1 MAENRKLV
9 YTVEVNK
16 GNAQETI
23 QSLAKDVDGLRKSI
37 GEIRNEKIS
46 LDSTGLK
53 QEVGEIRKELDGM
66 KSSLGEI
73 SKGNLKITDGNLAKE
88 ASEGAKGIEGIQVAT
103 KGANAALQTYAEKL
117 RITEKAIDNLSQMMK
132 NGLSTKIE
140 VNGIEYTMSRL
151 RALESYYKDMKK
163 GLKAGSL
170 ESQEKEYFGRLAE
183 AQKNYDKLV
192 ESSNRQR
199 EQGIKLSQ
207 SAWKQ
212 QIADI
217 EAARK
222 ALAEFGKDADFT
234 KKSLLTE
241 KSWTDYL
248 KGIDNDGSQN
258 RRVRGNI
265 KEIQEGIEARSKA
278 IAQNQKKAADEAER
292 AAKAAQKE
300 AEALAKAEAEAK
312 ARTAHAEDKRAFEEQ
327 QKAMREQAEA
337 RRQELADI
345 EAKEKAT
352 AGYIAQLQ
360 KMNYEL
366 RMAKEMGSPMSPL
379 QYAKNYPKAKELEN
393 KIHDNGH
400 YQFNAYQQTPQ
411 EYKATRD
418 LVKAQA
424 DLVAKTEQY
433 EALVRKINIDL
444 EKGKTLVKD
453 EYDGRRQALA
463 DLEKEIAA
471 LREKYG
477 LQAKISANPLKDD
490 ERFNTFENYAKSM
503 GDLNAKSYSAPLM
516 SYRQEINR
524 LQNATEN
531 LYATY
536 LKDPSPKN
544 LANFAATRNALIST
558 RKEYENFQKGVE
570 GAERKVYSLGQRIRS
585 HASWI
590 GSGML
595 VGATLTIPAG
605 ILSQI
610 AELDQQMAS
619 IRQVIPQMEANPNE
633 AGTAK
638 FAEEQKRMNQAMTDF
653 IGIASKYGVATN
665 EVMDAARSI
674 GRMYGQG
681 ENGVKNT
688 EIFTAQA
695 AKMSVADAFPM
706 LNAVKGL
713 EAAMSQW
720 NLQTND
726 STKLMRNS
734 QYILDIWTRTAH
746 NGAASAQDIGEAIE
760 NAGTAAAQA
769 GVSFD
774 FFNAL
779 VETGVR
785 ATARSGNEIGQS
797 IKSMMVSMQSDKAAK
812 ALKQWGIELTEVG
825 EDGKKHMRSMED
837 VIMDVS
843 LLVST
848 TTTDT
853 QKLISVLSG
862 GRYQYSK
869 VSAILKNYKELL
881 RMQGLLNDGNTKG
894 FTDQQVAVQMDTI
907 SRKFQKIKEDM
918 TQSVAAIGQGGGLN
932 EIKYL
937 LNTIDNVIVGINK
950 LNESFADGQNHVKKY
965 IDVIM
970 GLGTAYLVLRR
981 AVGAYERA
989 VGAYHASENAQA
1001 AGGSGMTVWDNY
1013 RKAQRA
1019 RGSVYGAGKAAT
1031 DQAIIDV
1038 TNGESASKARET
1050 AAENANSGATANN
1063 SNQKRGNTAATT
1075 AASGA
1080 TNNETASKTRETA
1093 AENAN
1098 ASATARDTATKAGN
1112 AAASRSAAAAET
1124 VEAAAAR
1131 SAAGA
1136 NTANAAS
1143 ERAAGLAAG
1152 TLGVRARVAA
1162 AGVAAFSAAQRV
1174 ANVALAAFGGPIGLV
1189 ITAATVLVPLYLSSA
1204 EAAGE
1209 AANAEKELKD
1219 AMDQRIASAQEE
1231 AELADRQGQAAEKLA
1246 KQYNA
1251 LEDKIKSG
1259 TLSVEEATKA
1269 KQHQGEIEQTVS
1281 EILGRSAVQ
1290 FDENGKMNIQTIKAV
1305 AAANRGKSTEQ
1316 LKQDAQQMRSEAR
1329 KIRAEASATRES
1341 VKNARTRIDNMK
1353 KEAQSCKQVAT
1364 AYGAL
1369 WSFIAGFKA
1378 AIGNFKIKEAAEL
1391 EDLANSY
1398 GDKAGDKSF
1407 LGWFGFARDSR
1418 IDGIGGPDAAR
1429 AEAARL
1435 REEGLE
1441 DNENAVHMI
1450 NEHGGSQHDAE
1461 AIADNAADA
1470 IGGYANTLEDVND
1483 DREGEAA
1490 NLEKMAGDSDAA
1502 AALITGDDETDG
1514 IATSHDN
1521 GYSDPN
1527 GGDDKQRTPRGNGSR
1542 GSSSVPKDDK
1552 EIYEYD
1558 TETAQASF
1566 NLGHYLS
1573 EEGVDTATMLA
1584 LVKIANGLS
1593 GIKKEDLE
1601 GLTDPFQTGGE
1612 NPMRSAFLL
1621 GQKYY
1626 DRKQPGMTA
1635 IDVLAALYPNADL
1648 RGQLDAYTTHLT
1660 KGDKGTAFA
1669 GYDFSTRAPKNGD
1682 DFDDENNHKVSSGYV
1697 ANSHD
1702 YENGGY
1708 SSPELRKIA
1717 DETAA
1722 IISEHLGGAQVN
1734 ADFLYGQMMEEG
1746 GYGARQR
1753 QYHNYA
1759 GIGPWYQYASD
1770 EDFEKA
1776 YAYEYYADGVD
1787 GKRARA
1793 LRAPTATEFV
1803 RLIDLDDN
1811 GNIASD
1817 GWNHDDNQDDYAR
1830 NIDKYANEGNNAP
1843 AQQSSKLAGI
1853 TPVWMGAQA
1862 GIDEEVQHLAP
1873 QWGDGV
1879 LGTIGGI
1886 LKEKFGEDA
1895 EVSSAAR
1902 SYEYQMQI
1910 NPSSPNSYHVD
1921 RGNGGDAVD
1930 IVLSDDSK
1938 MGEILEYFKSLNKF
1952 SEVLYHD
1959 AGSGLHLHLGGYQGG
1974 LGTEALTNATQKASA
1989 DFSAAGISVKG
2000 AGVQIV
2006 DAWKGTQK
2014 GLYSWNKSGIEL
2026 KRQFDQLAKKL
2037 HETTQAVI
2045 EFGQKIRGNL
2055 DPQQH
2060 ADAFKDARVQVA
2072 QTTQNVDFW
2081 KAAKTK
2087 TNNDLWA
2094 TLHDGKHNDVLAA
2107 IGNTDFGKLSD
2118 ESQNELASKAQNS
2131 KDLQQAVKNNQMA
2144 KAGYD
2149 EAFTASLKARG
2160 NYADV
2165 VGHMTQSDYV
2175 KTQMSEVD
2183 NYYNEQTMDNRMPQ
2197 YKANEEAA
2205 KAKKEIL
2212 DNYKKK
2218 LNENLVAAMKQT
2230 DEDLVTMGND
2240 RIVAQKSVN
2249 AIQAEYDKQDA
2260 KVKELQAKGNPA
2272 EIEELNAVIRKR
2284 DEINNQLNTE
2294 KEHLQDIDE
2303 SIEQTKNLGN
2313 VTMRNTITELHNV
2326 ATETKKCD
2334 DVIND
2339 SARQL
2344 QTTITNGFHT
2354 MFSDVLL
2361 EGKSFADS
2369 FKNLWKSIG
2378 QLALNILMN
2387 RWLDPWIGGLFGHH
2401 ANGGSVDKKATGGI
2415 IGYAGGGQAGGAIRG
2430 AGTGTSDSI
2439 LAYLANKDKFV
2450 YLSNGEY
2457 VMTAEATKRIG
2468 KDQLDQMN
2476 YGKYAAGGAISPTPY
2491 VPQLSPIATKKA
2503 QSLTHENSNKRLEE
2517 LMVDQTNTIKKMG
2530 GDRGNGGGVV
2540 ILNTHASSDDVMKA
2554 LAENPRAVQAIL
2566 GRQRHYGFR

>member
-1 MAENRKLV
+1 MAEDRKLI
-9 YTVEVNK
+9 YTVEVNANK
-16 GNAQETI
+16 AEETVK
-23 QSLAKDVDGLRKSI
+23 SLKEEVSGLRKSI

-46 LDSTGLK
+46 LDGTGLK

-66 KSSLGEI
+66 KNSISEI

-88 ASEGAKGIEGIQVAT
+88 ASESAKGIEGIQVAT

-217 EAARK
+217 EAAKK
-222 ALAEFGKDADFT
+222 ALAEFGNEADFS
-234 KKSLLTE
+234 KKPLLTE

-248 KGIDNDGSQN
+248 KGIDNDGSQE
-258 RRVRGNI
+258 RRIRGNV
-265 KEIQEGIEARSKA
+265 KEIQEGIIARSKA

-400 YQFNAYQQTPQ
+400 YQYNAYQQTPQ
-411 EYKATRD
+411 EYKAARD
-418 LVKAQA
+418 LEKAQA
-424 DLVAKTEQY
+424 DLVAKTAQY
-433 EALVRKINIDL
+433 EALIRKVNVDL

-453 EYDGRRQALA
+453 EYDGRVKALT
-463 DLEKEIAA
+463 DLEKEISL
-471 LREKYG
+471 LREKYH
-477 LQAKISANPLKDD
+477 LEAKLPSNPLKDD

-503 GDLNAKSYSAPLM
+503 GDINAKSYVAPLV
-516 SYRQEINR
+516 SYQQELRR

-531 LYATY
+531 LYSTY

-544 LANFAATRNALIST
+544 LANFAATRNALVAT
-558 RKEYENFQKGVE
+558 RKEYAAYQKRIEETGTSID
-570 GAERKVYSLGQRIRS
+570 SLGRKLKS

-590 GSGML
+590 FSGFL
-595 VGATLTIPAG
+595 VGSAAMIPAG
-605 ILSQI
+605 IITQI
-610 AELDQQMAS
+610 TQLDQQMAN
-619 IRQVIPQMEANPNE
+619 IRQVIPQIEANPNE

-638 FAEEQKRMNQAMTDF
+638 FTNEQKQMNQAMTDF
-653 IGIASKYGVATN
+653 IGIAAKYGTSTQ

-681 ENGVKNT
+681 DNGLKNT

-734 QYILDIWTRTAH
+734 QYIIDVWTRTAH
-746 NGAASAQDIGEAIE
+746 SGAASAQDIGEAIE

-797 IKSMMVSMQSDKAAK
+797 IKSMMVSMQSDKAEK
-812 ALKQWGIELTEVG
+812 ALKQWGISLKEVG
-825 EDGKKHMRSMED
+825 EDGKEHMRSMED

-894 FTDQQVAVQMDTI
+894 FSDQQVAVQMDTI

-950 LNESFADGQNHVKKY
+950 LNESFADGQNHIKKY

-989 VGAYHASENAQA
+989 VGAYRASEFAQRE
-1001 AGGSGMTVWDNY
+1001 GGSGFTVWDNY
-1013 RKAQRA
+1013 RKAQQA
-1019 RGSVYGAGKAAT
+1019 RGAAYGSGKAAT
-1031 DQAIIDV
+1031 NQAIINA
-1038 TNGESASKARET
+1038 TGNGEAASKAADT
-1050 AAENANSGATANN
+1050 AAETANSAATAD
-1063 SNQKRGNTAATT
+1063 NTAKKAANASATT

-1080 TNNETASKTRETA
+1080 TNNEAASKTRETA

-1136 NTANAAS
+1136 NTANAVS
-1143 ERAAGLAAG
+1143 ERAAGVAAA
-1152 TLGVRARVAA
+1152 TLGARARVAA

-1259 TLSVEEATKA
+1259 TLTTEEATKA

-1290 FDENGKMNIQTIKAV
+1290 FDENGRMNIQTIKAV

-1369 WSFIAGFKA
+1369 WSLIAGFKA
-1378 AIGNFKIKEAAEL
+1378 AVGNFKIKEAAEL

-1450 NEHGGSQHDAE
+1450 SEHGGSQHDAE
-1461 AIADNAADA
+1461 SIIDGAAAA
-1470 IGGYANTLEDVND
+1470 IGDYTATLEDVND

-1521 GYSDPN
+1521 GYQDPN
-1527 GGDDKQRTPRGNGSR
+1527 NYTNSRTPKGKTPHT
-1542 GSSSVPKDDK
+1542 PKDNK

-1635 IDVLAALYPNADL
+1635 IDVLAALYPNADI

-1708 SSPELRKIA
+1708 TSPELRKIA

-1734 ADFLYGQMMEEG
+1734 SDFLYGQMMAEG
-1746 GYGARQR
+1746 GYGAQQQ

-1759 GIGPWYQYASD
+1759 GIGPWHQYASD

-1803 RLIDLDDN
+1803 NLIDLDDN

-1817 GWNHDDNQDDYAR
+1817 GWNHDANQDDYAR
-1830 NIDKYANEGNNAP
+1830 NIDTYANEGNRKAAAP
-1843 AQQSSKLAGI
+1843 VNTTGDIDATPTGFLGANYDIKWDDSDALDPEFLTKLA
-1853 TPVWMGAQA
+1853 MFHEHFLRAAQILA
-1862 GIDEEVQHLAP
+1862 GSDKDFEVTSTTGGSHDDPNHAAGKAADLVSNLFYDADFRGKMTEWAEAHGLRVYDEYNRAN
-1873 QWGDGV
+1873 WTDKTTGD
-1879 LGTIGGI
+1879 
-1886 LKEKFGEDA
+1886 
-1895 EVSSAAR
+1895 
-1902 SYEYQMQI
+1902 
-1910 NPSSPNSYHVD
+1910 NYHV
-1921 RGNGGDAVD
+1921 
-1930 IVLSDDSK
+1930 S
-1938 MGEILEYFKSLNKF
+1938 
-1952 SEVLYHD
+1952 D
-1959 AGSGLHLHLGGYQGG
+1959 AGGAAADFSQ
-1974 LGTEALTNATQKASA
+1974 TAKAASA

-2000 AGVQIV
+2000 AGHQIV

-2026 KRQFDQLAKKL
+2026 KRQFDQMAKTL

-2072 QTTQNVDFW
+2072 QTTQNLDFW

-2107 IGNTDFGKLSD
+2107 IGDTDFGKLSD

-2144 KAGYD
+2144 KAGYR
-2149 EAFTASLKARG
+2149 EAFSSSLKARE
-2160 NYADV
+2160 NYADT
-2165 VGHMTQSDYV
+2165 VGYMTQSDYM
-2175 KTQMSEVD
+2175 KTQLSEVD
-2183 NYYNEQTMDNRMPQ
+2183 NYYNEKTMDNSMPQ

-2212 DNYKKK
+2212 DSYKKK

-2240 RIVAQKSVN
+2240 RITHQKRADELQS
-2249 AIQAEYDKQDA
+2249 QYDAQDA
-2260 KVKELQAKGNPA
+2260 KVKELQTKGNPA
-2272 EIEELNAVIRKR
+2272 EAQELDNALQKREGINKQLKIEQDTLQL
-2284 DEINNQLNTE
+2284 INN
-2294 KEHLQDIDE
+2294 

-2326 ATETKKCD
+2326 ATETKKCN

-2344 QTTITNGFHT
+2344 QTTVTNGFHT

-2361 EGKSFADS
+2361 EGKSFASS
-2369 FKNLWKSIG
+2369 FKNLWKNIG
-2378 QLALNILMN
+2378 QLALNILMT
-2387 RWLDPWIGGLFGHH
+2387 RHLDPFIGRLFGGH
-2401 ANGGSVDKKATGGI
+2401 ATGGSVDKKATGGI
-2415 IGYAGGGQAGGAIRG
+2415 LGYASGGQAGGAIHG

-2457 VMTAEATKRIG
+2457 VMTEEATKRIG
-2468 KDQLDQMN
+2468 KDKLDQLN
-2476 YGKYAAGGAISPTPY
+2476 YGKYAGGGAISPTPY
-2491 VPQLSPIATKKA
+2491 VPQLSPMATKKA
-2503 QSLTHENSNKRLEE
+2503 QGLTHENSNKRLEE
-2517 LMVDQTNTIKKMG
+2517 LMIDQTNTIRKMG
-2530 GDRGNGGGVV
+2530 DNNGNNGGVV
-2540 ILNTHASSDDVMKA
+2540 VLNTHASSEDVMKA

>member
-37 GEIRNEKIS
+37 GEIRSEKIS

-103 KGANAALQTYAEKL
+103 KGANAALQTYNEKL
-117 RITEKAIDNLSQMMK
+117 RITEKAIDNLSQMMSR
-132 NGLSTKIE
+132 GVSTKIE
-140 VNGIEYTMSRL
+140 VNGLEYTMSRL
-151 RALESYYKDMKK
+151 RALEAYYKEMKK
-163 GLKAGSL
+163 ELKAGSL

-217 EAARK
+217 EEARK
-222 ALAEFGKDADFT
+222 ALAEFGKNADFT

-327 QKAMREQAEA
+327 QKAMREQAAA

-393 KIHDNGH
+393 RIHDNGH

-411 EYKATRD
+411 EYKAARD
-418 LVKAQA
+418 LEKAQA

-812 ALKQWGIELTEVG
+812 ALEQWGIELTEVG

-907 SRKFQKIKEDM
+907 SRKFQKIKEDL
-918 TQSVAAIGQGGGLN
+918 TQNIAMIGQGGGVN
-932 EIKYL
+932 EIKYV
-937 LNTIDNVIVGINK
+937 LNTVDNVIVGINK
-950 LNESFADGQNHVKKY
+950 LNESFADGENHIAKY
-965 IDVIM
+965 IKVIM
-970 GLGTAYLVLRR
+970 GLGAAYLALRNF
-981 AVGAYERA
+981 VGAYERA

-1001 AGGSGMTVWDNY
+1001 AGGSRMTVWGNY

-1031 DQAIIDV
+1031 DQAIIDA

-1098 ASATARDTATKAGN
+1098 ASATTRDTATKASN
-1112 AAASRSAAAAET
+1112 AAASRSAAVAET
-1124 VEAAAAR
+1124 AEAAAAR

-1152 TLGVRARVAA
+1152 TLGVRSRVAA
-1162 AGVAAFSAAQRV
+1162 AGVSALATAQRV

-1259 TLSVEEATKA
+1259 TLTTEEATKA
-1269 KQHQGEIEQTVS
+1269 KEHQGEIEQTVS
-1281 EILGRSAVQ
+1281 EILGRSAVK
-1290 FDENGKMNIQTIKAV
+1290 FDEDGKMNIQTIKAV

-1316 LKQDAQQMRSEAR
+1316 LKQDASEMRSKAR
-1329 KIRAEASATRES
+1329 KLRADVSATHES
-1341 VKNARTRIDNMK
+1341 VENARTRIDNMR
-1353 KEAQSCKQVAT
+1353 KEAESCKQVAT

-1450 NEHGGSQHDAE
+1450 SEHGGSQHDAE
-1461 AIADNAADA
+1461 SIIDGAAAA
-1470 IGGYANTLEDVND
+1470 IGDYTATLEDVND

-1502 AALITGDDETDG
+1502 AALIAGDDETDG

-1521 GYSDPN
+1521 GYQDPN
-1527 GGDDKQRTPRGNGSR
+1527 NYGTQKHPHTETPHT
-1542 GSSSVPKDDK
+1542 PKDNK
-1552 EIYEYD
+1552 EVYDYD
-1558 TETAQASF
+1558 TETAQAAF

-1584 LVKIANGLS
+1584 LVKIANGLG
-1593 GIKKEDLE
+1593 GIDKGSLE

-1626 DRKQPGMTA
+1626 DRKQPGMSA
-1635 IDVLAALYPNADL
+1635 IDVLAALYPNADI

-1660 KGDKGTAFA
+1660 KGDKGTAFS

-1697 ANSHD
+1697 ADSHD
-1702 YENGGY
+1702 YANGGY
-1708 SSPELRKIA
+1708 TSPELRKIA

-1734 ADFLYGQMMEEG
+1734 SDFLYGQMMAEG
-1746 GYGARQR
+1746 GYGAQQQ

-1759 GIGPWYQYASD
+1759 GIGPWHQYASD

-1803 RLIDLDDN
+1803 NLIDLDDN

-1817 GWNHDDNQDDYAR
+1817 GWNHDANQDDYAR
-1830 NIDKYANEGNNAP
+1830 NIDTYANEGNRKAAAP
-1843 AQQSSKLAGI
+1843 VNTTGDIDA
-1853 TPVWMGAQA
+1853 TPT
-1862 GIDEEVQHLAP
+1862 
-1873 QWGDGV
+1873 GV
-1879 LGTIGGI
+1879 LGANYDIKWDDSDALDPEFLTKLAMFHEHFLRAAQILAGSDKDFEVTSTTGGSHDDPNHAAGKAAD
-1886 LKEKFGEDA
+1886 LVSDLFYDA
-1895 EVSSAAR
+1895 DFRGKMTEWAEAHGLRV
-1902 SYEYQMQI
+1902 YDEYDRA
-1910 NPSSPNSYHVD
+1910 NWTGKTTGDNYHV
-1921 RGNGGDAVD
+1921 
-1930 IVLSDDSK
+1930 S
-1938 MGEILEYFKSLNKF
+1938 
-1952 SEVLYHD
+1952 D
-1959 AGSGLHLHLGGYQGG
+1959 AGGAAADFSQ
-1974 LGTEALTNATQKASA
+1974 TAKAASA

-2026 KRQFDQLAKKL
+2026 KRQFDQMAKTL
-2037 HETTQAVI
+2037 HETTQAII

-2055 DPQQH
+2055 DPEQH
-2060 ADAFKDARVQVA
+2060 EAAFNDARVQVA
-2072 QTTQNVDFW
+2072 QTTQNLDFW
-2081 KAAKTK
+2081 DAAKTK

-2144 KAGYD
+2144 KAGYR
-2149 EAFTASLKARG
+2149 EAFTASLKARE

-2165 VGHMTQSDYV
+2165 VGHLTDSDYV
-2175 KTQMSEVD
+2175 STQLSEVD
-2183 NYYNEQTMDNRMPQ
+2183 NYFNDQHNEGRITQRE
-2197 YKANEEAA
+2197 ANERAA
-2205 KAKKEIL
+2205 KEKLKIL
-2212 DNYKKK
+2212 NDYKKK
-2218 LNENLVAAMKQT
+2218 LNENMAASAAQT
-2230 DEDLVTMGND
+2230 DKDLVRLGND
-2240 RIVAQKSVN
+2240 RDVSQNRVN
-2249 AIQAEYDKQDA
+2249 DLQSEYNEQDA
-2260 KVKELQAKGNPA
+2260 KVKALQAKGNPA
-2272 EIEELNAVIRKR
+2272 ESQELDAAIRQREKINKNLEEEQTHLKG
-2284 DEINNQLNTE
+2284 IN
-2294 KEHLQDIDE
+2294 D

-2313 VTMRNTITELHNV
+2313 VTMRNTVSELHKV
-2326 ATETKKCD
+2326 TTESKKCN

-2344 QTTITNGFHT
+2344 QNTLTQGFHT
-2354 MFSDVLL
+2354 FFSDVLL

-2378 QLALNILMN
+2378 QLALNIFLY
-2387 RWLDPWIGGLFGHH
+2387 RHLDPLIGGLFGNF
-2401 ANGGSVDKKATGGI
+2401 ATGGSIDGKATGGI
-2415 IGYAGGGQAGGAIRG
+2415 LGYADGGQPGGAIHG
-2430 AGTGTSDSI
+2430 AGTGISDSI
-2439 LAYLANKDKFV
+2439 LAYIANKDKFV

-2457 VMTAEATKRIG
+2457 VMPAEATKRIG

-2476 YGKYAAGGAISPTPY
+2476 YGKYADGGAISPTPY
-2491 VPQLSPIATKKA
+2491 VPHLSPLATKKA
-2503 QSLTHENSNKRLEE
+2503 QSLTRENSNKRLEE
-2517 LMVDQTNTIKKMG
+2517 LMIDQTNTIKKMG
-2530 GDRGNGGGVV
+2530 DNGGNGGGVV
-2540 ILNTHASSDDVMKA
+2540 VLNTHASSEDVMKA

-2566 GRQRHYGFR
+2566 GRQQHFGFR